1 MFNPNF
7 YKGLVEL
14 WKTLSCGR
22 FGILGELYNRCAI
35 SSSLRRLVSH
45 QSHQFDSF
53 FQLGTISELRTKPQ
67 WKAVTKETTFA
78 MRIIWRSQVGVMLG
92 ASVKKK
98 NNPNMSPFPLRNR
111 CISQFIVYIY
121 IYLYGLLRQEN
132 EWIIELLFL
141 CNTWHRSEGSED
153 RWHNDRMTGHIPD
166 EDKAVAGQN
175 CKFFMHWNLFCFWM
189 ISSHIWLVILWL
201 ININQP
207 PTERTPSQK

>member
-22 FGILGELYNRCAI
+22 FGILGELYNGCAI

-121 IYLYGLLRQEN
+121 IYMDY
-132 EWIIELLFL
+132 
-141 CNTWHRSEGSED
+141 
-153 RWHNDRMTGHIPD
+153 
-166 EDKAVAGQN
+166 
-175 CKFFMHWNLFCFWM
+175 
-189 ISSHIWLVILWL
+189 
-201 ININQP
+201 
-207 PTERTPSQK
+207 